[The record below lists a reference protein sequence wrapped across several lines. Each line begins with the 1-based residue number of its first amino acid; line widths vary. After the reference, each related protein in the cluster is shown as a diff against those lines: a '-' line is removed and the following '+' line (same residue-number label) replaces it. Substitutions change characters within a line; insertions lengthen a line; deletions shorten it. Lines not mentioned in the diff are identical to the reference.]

1 MVSAD
6 EVLVASAAI
15 EPRPVLG
22 QQVVDQL
29 RRLIITRELPTG
41 THLVESQLSTNFAV
55 SRGPVRDALR
65 QLETEGLVESRKRG
79 SFVIGLDVDDLEE
92 LYGLRQL
99 LEGEVVRLCMRTP
112 GERLTEAHAAL
123 GQMEQAA
130 QRGDPASFAQ
140 ADLEFHTA
148 FYAHAGNRRLA
159 SIWQQYRPT
168 FADMLAVTNT
178 IDRDLG
184 PIYEDHQNLLR
195 AVSEGKEADVMPMLR
210 EHIDGSRRRMLSAY
224 AQAAPPSSQ

>member
-6 EVLVASAAI
+6 EALVPPNAI

-29 RRLIITRELPTG
+29 RRLIITRQLPTG
-41 THLVESQLSTNFAV
+41 THLVEAQLSANFAV

-65 QLETEGLVESRKRG
+65 QLETEGLVESRRRG
-79 SFVIGLDVDDLEE
+79 SFVIGLGVDDLEE

-99 LEGEVVRLCMRTP
+99 LEAEAVRLFMRRP
-112 GERLTEAHAAL
+112 EEQLSEAQGAL
-123 GQMEQAA
+123 EQMEQAA
-130 QRGDPASFAQ
+130 QAGDPARFAQ

-159 SIWQQYRPT
+159 SIWAQYRPT

-184 PIYEDHQNLLR
+184 PIYQDHVHLLT
-195 AVSEGKEADVMPMLR
+195 AIAKEPEAKVLPMLR
-210 EHIDGSRRRMLSAY
+210 EHIDGSRRRMLKAY
-224 AQAAPPSSQ
+224 AQTGPSPSK

>member
-6 EVLVASAAI
+6 DVLVPPTAI

-29 RRLIITRELPTG
+29 RRLIITRQLPTG
-41 THLVESQLSTNFAV
+41 THLVEAQLSANFAV
-55 SRGPVRDALR
+55 SRGPIRDALR
-65 QLETEGLVESRKRG
+65 QLETEGLVESRRRG
-79 SFVIGLDVDDLEE
+79 SFVIGLGVDDLEE

-99 LEGEVVRLCMRTP
+99 LEAEAVRLCMRRP
-112 GERLTEAHAAL
+112 DEQLSEAHAAL
-123 GQMEQAA
+123 AQMERAA
-130 QRGDPASFAQ
+130 EAGDPARFAQ

-148 FYAHAGNRRLA
+148 FYAHAGHRRLA

-184 PIYEDHQNLLR
+184 PIYQDHVHLLESVAQGQEDEVLPIL
-195 AVSEGKEADVMPMLR
+195 E
-210 EHIDGSRRRMLSAY
+210 EHIDGSRRRMLKAY
-224 AQAAPPSSQ
+224 AQASPPPSQ